1 MYINDTLEVQN
12 KIKAIAQIIKG
23 ANHVMVLTGAGMSTD
38 SGIPAFRTVDGLY
51 LKYPEDVLS
60 VRYSKQKTDLFYEA
74 FMKKFSSILKAKPNE
89 RYQILVKWQQLGYV
103 KSIAAQN
110 IDNLHHQAVEQ
121 LTIPDERKNFLKKQ
135 IYEIHGTIRT
145 FTVKTKKRIYKLKL
159 EDILNENGIIEY
171 KRQFD
176 GDENTYIAKPDVVL
190 FGENVK
196 RFPKVAKI
204 IMEKVDVILILGT
217 SLTVTPFSLLPTYMK
232 PTGKIIIVNDVSV
245 DNNVAYG
252 VSLSFDYYLWGKITP
267 VLKAI
272 DEEIQILSK

>member
-74 FMKKFSSILKAKPNE
+74 FMEKFSSMLKAKPNE
-89 RYQILVKWQQLGYV
+89 RHQILVKWQQLGYV
-103 KSIAAQN
+103 KSIATQN

-121 LTIPDERKNFLKKQ
+121 LTISDERKNFLKKQ

-204 IMEKVDVILILGT
+204 IMK
-217 SLTVTPFSLLPTYMK
+217 K
-232 PTGKIIIVNDVSV
+232 N
-245 DNNVAYG
+245 
-252 VSLSFDYYLWGKITP
+252 
-267 VLKAI
+267 
-272 DEEIQILSK
+272 